1 MPVDQTAITVLP
13 LALVNVCN
21 VVAGLVGTAGLT
33 VPMFIA
39 LRRFTFVTTII
50 AEYVMYKRVQESKTY
65 AWIAIIISG
74 SLIAAFNDL
83 SFNFEGYMAST
94 YPGAHH
100 HPHIPLSPFP
110 SPHCLSLSPLP
121 YQAPTTPTDDD
132 FS

>member
-1 MPVDQTAITVLP
+1 MLDQTAITVLP

-50 AEYVMYKRVQESKTY
+50 AEYVMYKRVQETKTY

-83 SFNFEGYMAST
+83 SFNLEGYMASKSSW
-94 YPGAHH
+94 GAS
-100 HPHIPLSPFP
+100 PAPLTCRLSPP
-110 SPHCLSLSPLP
+110 CLSKPLDT
-121 YQAPTTPTDDD
+121 APRR
-132 FS
+132 